1 MNTGEQGTSKEMEGL
16 SGIFISEHD
25 MNNMRMERIV
35 VSNPAILAI
44 LKVTQLPEAKQ
55 EEAVAQLVDRTA
67 EWMELEPEVQME
79 RIKAVLTQETIIEY
93 LVEKEYITAK
103 CDMVNTGIDVE
114 GSVVI
119 EAYYV
124 KLSRE
129 QRRAFKKAS
138 TDEEREKMAAAVNIL
153 GQENIVDLAQK
164 KIEKM
169 REKKVRKV
177 VPLHKG
183 KRS

>member
-1 MNTGEQGTSKEMEGL
+1 MKKTEPAVEQVEDL
-16 SGIFISEHD
+16 NGIFISEHD

-44 LKVTQLPEAKQ
+44 LKVTELPVAKQ
-55 EEAVAQLVDRTA
+55 EAAVAQLVDRTA
-67 EWMELEPEVQME
+67 DWMDIEPDVQME

-93 LVEKEYITAK
+93 LVEKEYINDK

-138 TDEEREKMAAAVNIL
+138 TSEEREKMADAVNLL
-153 GQENIVDLAQK
+153 GQENILDLAQK
-164 KIEKM
+164 KLEKM
-169 REKKVRKV
+169 REKNVRKV
-177 VPLHKG
+177 VPLHKD
-183 KRS
+183 KKK